1 MGSTKRKKVGKETQ
15 LLEEGE
21 RHGRQIETTAD
32 HFKVS
37 LCNSDFLEYGLG
49 SEKRKIN
56 IY

>member
-1 MGSTKRKKVGKETQ
+1 MGKETQ

-37 LCNSDFLEYGLG
+37 LCNSDPLEYGLG
-49 SEKRKIN
+49 SGKRKIN